1 MAAPR
6 ERSSIPNVSANLYQ
20 HISTL
25 MTDQGLGT
33 AQKSAFEDKT
43 FIGDLVIWGRVDET
57 RLQMRK
63 KMFQKFVLLAL

>member
-20 HISTL
+20 HISML
-25 MTDQGLGT
+25 LTDQGLVT
-33 AQKSAFEDKT
+33 SQKLAFENKT
-43 FIGDLVIWGRVDET
+43 LIGDFVIWGRVDET

-63 KMFQKFVLLAL
+63 KCFRNLCY